1 VVIVAAVTL
10 VDKKKYRGRRNRAR
24 TFRKRRRTGLYVF
37 VGLLV
42 LALGT
47 LALYGVGSASRSD
60 GEGVARVE
68 DPTVPGAP
76 RAVSD
81 APAKEKAAEERAERE
96 KAAKAAEEKA
106 AKDRAEREQDAKE
119 RSEKEKANAAPP
131 PPSDPT
137 TYLTVPRLGVYG
149 HTVRN
154 DTSEEALD
162 LGAIKIP
169 ETGFPWQEGDT
180 NTYIA
185 GHRIGWPGTESYYQF
200 YNLPAMQQ
208 GDEVILEDS
217 NGTVYTYRVTEIF
230 AVKPSDYWVTKPVP
244 GRDVIS
250 LQTCTESVD
259 DWWTIGPSLMESG
272 PESGRLIVR
281 ADRIA

>member
-1 VVIVAAVTL
+1 MVIVAAMTL
-10 VDKKKYRGRRNRAR
+10 VDKKQRRGRRDR
-24 TFRKRRRTGLYVF
+24 TRRFGRRRRTGLYVF
-37 VGLLV
+37 VGLVV

-47 LALYGVGSASRSD
+47 LVLYSVGSAARSD
-60 GEGVARVE
+60 GAGVSRVE
-68 DPTVPGAP
+68 GPNVPSGAP
-76 RAVSD
+76 PAVSD
-81 APAKEKAAEERAERE
+81 APAKKKAVEENAEKKA
-96 KAAKAAEEKA
+96 KAAKEAEKEKA
-106 AKDRAEREQDAKE
+106 AKE
-119 RSEKEKANAAPP
+119 RSESEKANAATPP

-154 DTSEEALD
+154 DTSQEALD

-185 GHRIGWPGTESYYQF
+185 GHRIGWPGTESDYQF

-208 GDEVILEDS
+208 GDEVFLEDS

-250 LQTCTESVD
+250 LQTCTETPD

-281 ADRIA
+281 ADRVA

>member
-1 VVIVAAVTL
+1 MAIVAGMVIGE
-10 VDKKKYRGRRNRAR
+10 KKRSRVRTRAR
-24 TFRKRRRTGLYVF
+24 KFGKRRRTGLYVF
-37 VGLLV
+37 AGLLV

-47 LALYGVGSASRSD
+47 LVLYGVGSAARSG

-68 DPTVPGAP
+68 GPNVPGGAP

-81 APAKEKAAEERAERE
+81 APAKEKAAEESAEKDE
-96 KAAKAAEEKA
+96 KAAEEAEKEAEKGKA
-106 AKDRAEREQDAKE
+106 AKERAEGEEA
-119 RSEKEKANAAPP
+119 SAAPP

-154 DTSEEALD
+154 DTSQEALD

-185 GHRIGWPGTESYYQF
+185 GHRIGWPGTESDYQF

-208 GDEVILEDS
+208 GDEVTLEDS
-217 NGTVYTYRVTEIF
+217 EGTVYTYRVTEIF

-259 DWWTIGPSLMESG
+259 DWWTIGPSLIESG
-272 PESGRLIVR
+272 PESGRLVVR
-281 ADRIA
+281 ADRVA